1 MPSPCRFRA
10 SSPKGVFAV
19 VAFAVV
25 GLLGLGILSP
35 VAWGK
40 VTFHGPDPW
49 PRFRGPNGQG
59 VSTGTI
65 GLLTT
70 WTDEELAWKVKLP
83 GSGFSSPVVWGNK
96 VFVTASDDSAE
107 KGFLLAYS
115 IIDGRELWRREFDLP
130 KYRMNALNNAA
141 SSTPAVDADRVVIC
155 WAIPSNLTL
164 VAFDHT
170 GKPLWSRDFGPT
182 NTRHGPT
189 ISPIL
194 VGKLV
199 VFAQEQEQ
207 LSATVSAESRWV
219 AVDAATGEQKWACIR
234 KHSGSNSYSTPCVLE
249 QGGKTL
255 VIFASLAHGISAVD
269 AADGKVAWEV
279 ADALNARVCSSPVL
293 AGDLVIAT
301 CGEGGGGKR
310 LTAVRPPKN
319 PGDKP
324 QIAYQIEDSTVA
336 YVPTAVAYR
345 DCLFTVHD
353 NGTISCRNIADG
365 KILWSQKPGGKFYGS
380 PVIADGKLYV
390 MTTDG
395 TVIVLAASD
404 KYELLASN
412 PLGEKTHATP
422 AVSGGKLFLRTFT
435 QLFCVGGKNVIYSPD
450 EATINK

>member
-141 SSTPAVDADRVVIC
+141 SSTPAVDA
-155 WAIPSNLTL
+155 
-164 VAFDHT
+164 
-170 GKPLWSRDFGPT
+170 
-182 NTRHGPT
+182 
-189 ISPIL
+189 
-194 VGKLV
+194 
-199 VFAQEQEQ
+199 
-207 LSATVSAESRWV
+207 
-219 AVDAATGEQKWACIR
+219 
-234 KHSGSNSYSTPCVLE
+234 
-249 QGGKTL
+249 
-255 VIFASLAHGISAVD
+255 
-269 AADGKVAWEV
+269 ADGKVAWEV

-353 NGTISCRNIADG
+353 NGTISPMARSSG
-365 KILWSQKPGGKFYGS
+365 PKS
-380 PVIADGKLYV
+380 P
-390 MTTDG
+390 
-395 TVIVLAASD
+395 AASSTARRSSPT
-404 KYELLASN
+404 AS
-412 PLGEKTHATP
+412 
-422 AVSGGKLFLRTFT
+422 
-435 QLFCVGGKNVIYSPD
+435 CM
-450 EATINK
+450 